1 MKIKK
6 VAFNP
11 NRMRY
16 RKYRLLFWMML
27 LFAALS
33 IYASFDY
40 QVWYGVGWA
49 ILFLVLALFCQRKT
63 KILKSGLEGEEKTA
77 TLLRK
82 LPKEY
87 TIYSTIPLEVEG
99 ARSEIDLLVISVYG
113 LYVVEVK
120 NHHGAIYGKKNQTTW
135 RQERGKS
142 IKYFKNP
149 LKQLSQEIN
158 LLSKTLNSFHI
169 HVPIQGC
176 VFFSNV
182 KRLRVDTY
190 DVLMN
195 DDLLLE
201 KIQQERVPIIKKSE
215 IRKIKRVLR

>member
-1 MKIKK
+1 MI
-6 VAFNP
+6 
-11 NRMRY
+11 
-16 RKYRLLFWMML
+16 
-27 LFAALS
+27 
-33 IYASFDY
+33 
-40 QVWYGVGWA
+40 
-49 ILFLVLALFCQRKT
+49 
-63 KILKSGLEGEEKTA
+63 
-77 TLLRK
+77 
-82 LPKEY
+82 
-87 TIYSTIPLEVEG
+87 
-99 ARSEIDLLVISVYG
+99 SEYG

-149 LKQLSQEIN
+149 LKQLSQEIK

-182 KRLRVDTY
+182 KRLRVDTN

-201 KIQQERVPIIKKSE
+201 KIQQERVPIIKKVKFVKSNVFCVDFKKQCGMVSKQVCACSLF
-215 IRKIKRVLR
+215 RKKPNSPKGGVRMKSMKS